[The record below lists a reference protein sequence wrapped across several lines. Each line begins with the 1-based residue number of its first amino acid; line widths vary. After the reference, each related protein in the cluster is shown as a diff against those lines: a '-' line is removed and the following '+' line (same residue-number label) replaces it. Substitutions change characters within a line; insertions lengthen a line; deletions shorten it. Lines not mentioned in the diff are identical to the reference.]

1 MRYKKMKIK
10 NIVDAIQ
17 SLQKIA
23 SSDVSLQTLYSVN
36 KLMKKVEEE
45 IEFFE
50 KERINILE
58 KYGKRIDNDKYK
70 IEDNLKTEYEK
81 AMTELLNIEVKNNID
96 EIILP
101 MTENIQL
108 SYNDLKALNGFVKVE
123 FED

>member
-1 MRYKKMKIK
+1 MKIK

-23 SSDVSLQTLYSVN
+23 SADVSLQTLYSVN
-36 KLMKKVEEE
+36 KLMKNIEEE

-50 KERINILE
+50 KERTNILE
-58 KYGKRIDNDKYK
+58 KYGKKIDNDRYK
-70 IEDNLKTEYEK
+70 IEENFKSDYEK
-81 AMTELLNIEVKNNID
+81 AMAELLDIEVKNNID
-96 EIILP
+96 EITLP

-108 SYNDLKALNGFVKVE
+108 SYNDLKFLDGFVKVQ

>member
-1 MRYKKMKIK
+1 MKIK